1 MREVSP
7 FPVWSAIRNVLT
19 RDALV
24 LLYLAVVVTEALV
37 YSLPLL
43 DPGTLTAF
51 GASPFQIPFVT
62 TAALAGFYGLGR
74 VQDEE
79 ERIFWRNLAYACVF
93 WLATLVAIALV
104 PAAQWRWADDV
115 WVDAAYLFFY
125 SPILFAAECKPHLAN
140 LGPKRDVERQL
151 RWAGVTLLVLG
162 WFAYFVVAPAVAD
175 PSLFGTPLPSSLL
188 FVTVDAAI
196 VIRFVWRAAS
206 SGSVRWRVLYGA
218 IALAGVSLLL
228 TDALDALEGLGWYA
242 LPDGAKT
249 DLLWAF
255 APFFLLLAFRLREAD
270 LPRSVDAATGERA
283 ARSGLDPVR
292 VGSFLVGSAF
302 SFPLVH
308 FALHSWL
315 SFGERLV
322 AYQRVIV
329 AVELAVLGALA
340 AAAFVYLERE
350 RVDAERRRTALEER
364 LQRARALE
372 AVSRVAAVV
381 AGEYQATLK
390 GLGAFVDR
398 AIDTLA
404 TGDPLREDASRAAD
418 RVQRAMEF
426 AEGLA
431 AISRQNR
438 GRPARLDLIAAVS
451 DLMPELRH
459 ALGPKVLLEFV
470 PARHE
475 CVTVI
480 DPAHLRAMLLDLAT
494 NARDAMPDGG
504 RCCLETGLVDLDAD
518 AALEIAARPGRY
530 ARLTVR
536 DSGSGIPNDV
546 LPHLFEPFFS
556 TKHADGGSSGLGL
569 ATLYALV
576 SQYGGCVTVTSKPGD
591 TAFDVLLPSPL

>member
-1 MREVSP
+1 MRQVSP
-7 FPVWSAIRNVLT
+7 FPVWSAIRHVLT
-19 RDALV
+19 RDTLV

-74 VQDEE
+74 VQDAE

-104 PAAQWRWADDV
+104 PAAQWRWVDDV

-125 SPILFAAECKPHLAN
+125 SPILFAAECKPHLADI
-140 LGPKRDVERQL
+140 GPKRDVERQL
-151 RWAGVTLLVLG
+151 RWAGVTILVSG
-162 WFAYFVVAPAVAD
+162 WFLYFVVAPAVAD
-175 PSLFGTPLPSSLL
+175 PALFSTMLPSSLL

-206 SGSVRWRVLYGA
+206 SGSTRWRVLYGA

-228 TDALDALEGLGWYA
+228 TDALDALEGLRWYA

-270 LPRSVDAATGERA
+270 LPRTVDAATGERA

-308 FALHSWL
+308 FALHTWL

-329 AVELAVLGALA
+329 AVELVALGALA
-340 AAAFVYLERE
+340 VVAFVYLERE

-372 AVSRVAAVV
+372 AVSRMAGVV
-381 AGEYQATLK
+381 ADEYHATLRSV
-390 GLGAFVDR
+390 GAFVDR
-398 AIDTLA
+398 AIDGLGA
-404 TGDPLREDASRAAD
+404 GDPLRDDAERAAEH
-418 RVQRAMEF
+418 VQRATEF
-426 AEGLA
+426 ANDLK
-431 AISRQNR
+431 AISRRDR
-438 GRPARLDLIAAVS
+438 GRPVGLELGAAIS

-459 ALGPKVLLEFV
+459 ALGPMVLLENV
-470 PARHE
+470 PARE
-475 CVTVI
+475 PCVTAI
-480 DPAHLRAMLLDLAT
+480 DPAHLRVMLLDLTT
-494 NARDAMPDGG
+494 NARDAMPNGG
-504 RCCLETGLVDLDAD
+504 RCRMETSLVELDAD
-518 AALEIAARPGRY
+518 AALELAVRPGRY

-536 DSGSGIPNDV
+536 DSGPGIPKEV

-556 TKHADGGSSGLGL
+556 TKREKGGSSGLGL

-576 SQYGGCVTVTSKPGD
+576 SQYGGCVTVTSEPGD
-591 TAFDVLLPSPL
+591 TAFDILLPSPS

>member
-1 MREVSP
+1 MRQVSP
-7 FPVWSAIRNVLT
+7 LPVWSAIRHVLT
-19 RDALV
+19 RDTLV

-79 ERIFWRNLAYACVF
+79 ERIFWRNMAYACVF
-93 WLATLVAIALV
+93 WAATLVAIALV
-104 PAAQWRWADDV
+104 PAAQWRWVDDV

-140 LGPKRDVERQL
+140 IGPRRDVERQL
-151 RWAGVTLLVLG
+151 RWVGVTLLVVG
-162 WFAYFVVAPAVAD
+162 WFAYFVVAPAIAE

-188 FVTVDAAI
+188 FVTIDAAV
-196 VIRFVWRAAS
+196 VIRFAWRALS
-206 SGSVRWRVLYGA
+206 SGSTRWRVLYGA

-228 TDALDALEGLGWYA
+228 TDGLDALEGLRWYA

-270 LPRSVDAATGERA
+270 LPRAVDVLTGERA

-308 FALHSWL
+308 FAVHSWL
-315 SFGERLV
+315 SFSDRLLV
-322 AYQRVIV
+322 YQRVIV
-329 AVELAVLGALA
+329 AVELVALGSLA
-340 AAAFVYLERE
+340 AVAFVYLERQ

-372 AVSRVAAVV
+372 AVSRVAGVV
-381 AGEYQATLK
+381 ADEYDATLTSV
-390 GLGAFVDR
+390 GAFVDH
-398 AIDTLA
+398 AIDSLTA
-404 TGDPLREDASRAAD
+404 GDPLRDDAAKAAEQ
-418 RVQRAMEF
+418 VQHATEF
-426 AEGLA
+426 ANDLR
-431 AISRQNR
+431 AISRR
-438 GRPARLDLIAAVS
+438 DHGRPARLELGAAIS
-451 DLMPELRH
+451 DLVPELRH
-459 ALGPKVLLEFV
+459 ALGPKVLLANV
-470 PARHE
+470 PARE
-475 CVTVI
+475 PCVTVI
-480 DPAHLRAMLLDLAT
+480 DPAHLRVVLLDLAT
-494 NARDAMPDGG
+494 NARDAMPNGG
-504 RCCLETGLVDLDAD
+504 RCRLEACLVELDAD
-518 AALEIAARPGRY
+518 SALEHAVRPGRY
-530 ARLTVR
+530 AKLTVR
-536 DSGSGIPNDV
+536 DSGSGIPSDV

-556 TKHADGGSSGLGL
+556 TKRDEGRQLRPR
-569 ATLYALV
+569 
-576 SQYGGCVTVTSKPGD
+576 PGD
-591 TAFDVLLPSPL
+591 ALRAGEPGTAAASR